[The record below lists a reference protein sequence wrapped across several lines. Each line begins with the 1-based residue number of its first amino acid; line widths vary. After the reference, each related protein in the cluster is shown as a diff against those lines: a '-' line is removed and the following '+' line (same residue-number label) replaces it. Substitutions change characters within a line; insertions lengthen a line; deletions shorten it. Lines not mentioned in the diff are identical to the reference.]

1 MVPPEVFD
9 PAALRQ
15 KLWAMNERSSS
26 MDGRHRAAYT
36 VIILFGIV
44 SLFGDIIYEGARSVA
59 GPYLYILGA
68 GALAVGVVA
77 GLGEFLGYALRLV
90 SGYLADTTRHYWAIT
105 FIGYGMLAAV
115 PLLALA
121 GSWEGAALL
130 LILERVGKGIRVP
143 ARDAILANATATVGR
158 GWGFAVHEALDQVGA
173 IIGPLIFAAIFLAEG
188 DYRGGFALLAIP
200 FVLMILALL
209 VARRRAPEPASLE
222 AGGPAFRVNALPG
235 PCSPTASSHALSMA
249 GFAAFPVIAYHFT
262 VTGTV
267 SGAEIPFFYA
277 VAMGVDAVAA
287 LAIGRAYD
295 RFGLVTLLSVPLLA
309 IGIPFLAFGT
319 SYALALAAVL
329 LWGAAMGAQETILR
343 AAVADYTHISKR
355 GTAYGIFNTI
365 YGAAWF
371 VGSAVIGWAYTVAVP
386 LVVGFLVVMQVGA
399 LAAFAWMRR
408 GFAAPAG

>member
-1 MVPPEVFD
+1 
-9 PAALRQ
+9 
-15 KLWAMNERSSS
+15 

-44 SLFGDIIYEGARSVA
+44 SLFGDIIYEGARSVS

-121 GSWEGAALL
+121 GSWEVAALL

-173 IIGPLIFAAIFLAEG
+173 IIGPLIFAVIFLAEG
-188 DYRGGFALLAIP
+188 GYRSGFALLTIP
-200 FVLMILALL
+200 FALMILALFFT
-209 VARRRAPEPASLE
+209 RRRAPEPTLLE
-222 AGGPAFRVNALPG
+222 VRGPAFRENPLPG
-235 PCSPTASSHALSMA
+235 ALLPYGVFTALTMA
-249 GFAAFPVIAYHFT
+249 GFAAFPLIAYHFT

-267 SGAEIPFFYA
+267 SEAEIPLFYA
-277 VAMGVDAVAA
+277 IAMGVDAVAA

-309 IGIPFLAFGT
+309 IGIPVLAFGT
-319 SYALALAAVL
+319 DRVLALAAVV
-329 LWGAAMGAQETILR
+329 LWGAAMGVQETILR

-371 VGSAVIGWAYTVAVP
+371 AGSTIIGWAYTVAVP
-386 LVVGFLVVMQVGA
+386 LVVGFLVVMQIGA

-408 GFAAPAG
+408 ELAAAPAA

>member
-1 MVPPEVFD
+1 
-9 PAALRQ
+9 
-15 KLWAMNERSSS
+15 
-26 MDGRHRAAYT
+26 MDSRHRAAYT

-44 SLFGDIIYEGARSVA
+44 SLFGDIIYEGARSVS
-59 GPYLYILGA
+59 GPYLHLLGA

-77 GLGEFLGYALRLV
+77 GLGEFLGYGLRLV
-90 SGYLADTTRHYWAIT
+90 SGYLADTTQRYWAIT

-121 GSWEGAALL
+121 GSWEAAALL
-130 LILERVGKGIRVP
+130 LILERMGKGIRVP

-158 GWGFAVHEALDQVGA
+158 GWGFAVHEALDQIGA
-173 IIGPLIFAAIFLAEG
+173 IIGPLIFAAVFLAQRN
-188 DYRGGFALLAIP
+188 YRGGFALLTVP
-200 FVLMILALL
+200 FVLMILALFF
-209 VARRRAPEPASLE
+209 ARHRAPEPASLE
-222 AGGPAFRVNALPG
+222 ASGPDSRGTVFPASLLPYGVFTAL
-235 PCSPTASSHALSMA
+235 TMA
-249 GFAAFPVIAYHFT
+249 GFAAFPVIAYHLA
-262 VTGTV
+262 VTGTA
-267 SGAEIPFFYA
+267 SEAEIPLFYA

-287 LAIGRAYD
+287 LAIGWAYD

-309 IGIPFLAFGT
+309 IGIPFLAFWT
-319 SYALALAAVL
+319 NYTLALAAVL
-329 LWGAAMGAQETILR
+329 LWGAAMGAQETTLR

-371 VGSAVIGWAYTVAVP
+371 VGSAAIGWAYTVAVP

-408 GFAAPAG
+408 EFAAPAG

>member
-1 MVPPEVFD
+1 MGDEREIIIHGRQTPGGLHRDHP
-9 PAALRQ
+9 LRYREP
-15 KLWAMNERSSS
+15 LWRYHLRRGAERL
-26 MDGRHRAAYT
+26 R
-36 VIILFGIV
+36 
-44 SLFGDIIYEGARSVA
+44 
-59 GPYLYILGA
+59 PYLYILGA

-222 AGGPAFRVNALPG
+222 AGGPAIQGTALPG
-235 PCSPTASSHALSMA
+235 SLLPYGVFTALTMA

-329 LWGAAMGAQETILR
+329 LWGAAMGCAGDDPPGRRRRLHPYQQTRDCLR
-343 AAVADYTHISKR
+343 DIQHHLR
-355 GTAYGIFNTI
+355 GCLVC
-365 YGAAWF
+365 WERRHR
-371 VGSAVIGWAYTVAVP
+371 VGLHGRRSARRRV
-386 LVVGFLVVMQVGA
+386 LVVMQVGA

>member
-1 MVPPEVFD
+1 
-9 PAALRQ
+9 
-15 KLWAMNERSSS
+15 
-26 MDGRHRAAYT
+26 MDSRHRAAYT

-44 SLFGDIIYEGARSVA
+44 SLFGDIIYEGARSVS
-59 GPYLYILGA
+59 GPYLYMLGA
-68 GALAVGVVA
+68 GALAVGVIA

-143 ARDAILANATATVGR
+143 ARDAILANATSTVGR

-222 AGGPAFRVNALPG
+222 AGGPAIQGTALPG
-235 PCSPTASSHALSMA
+235 SLLPYGVFTALTA
-249 GFAAFPVIAYHFT
+249 GRVCGLPGHRLPLRHHRD
-262 VTGTV
+262 
-267 SGAEIPFFYA
+267 SLRSRDPLFYA
-277 VAMGVDAVAA
+277 VAMGVDAARPLRSGGHTTGSGLHPHLRAA
-287 LAIGRAYD
+287 LA
-295 RFGLVTLLSVPLLA
+295 
-309 IGIPFLAFGT
+309 
-319 SYALALAAVL
+319 
-329 LWGAAMGAQETILR
+329 
-343 AAVADYTHISKR
+343 
-355 GTAYGIFNTI
+355 
-365 YGAAWF
+365 
-371 VGSAVIGWAYTVAVP
+371 SAS
-386 LVVGFLVVMQVGA
+386 
-399 LAAFAWMRR
+399 RS
-408 GFAAPAG
+408 

>member
-1 MVPPEVFD
+1 
-9 PAALRQ
+9 
-15 KLWAMNERSSS
+15 
-26 MDGRHRAAYT
+26 MDGRHRAAYA

-44 SLFGDIIYEGARSVA
+44 SLFGDIIYEGARSVS
-59 GPYLYILGA
+59 GPYLHLLGA

-121 GSWEGAALL
+121 GSLF

-143 ARDAILANATATVGR
+143 VRDAILANATATVGR
-158 GWGFAVHEALDQVGA
+158 GWGFAVHEVLDQIGA
-173 IIGPLIFAAIFLAEG
+173 IIGPLIFTAVFLARG
-188 DYRGGFALLAIP
+188 DYRNGFALLTVP
-200 FVLMILALL
+200 FALMLL
-209 VARRRAPEPASLE
+209 TLFFARRRMPEPALFEDSR
-222 AGGPAFRVNALPG
+222 PTHRVNTLPG
-235 PCSPTASSHALSMA
+235 SLLPYGVFTALTMA
-249 GFAAFPVIAYHFT
+249 GFAAFPIIAYHFA

-267 SGAEIPFFYA
+267 SEAEIPLIYA

-287 LAIGRAYD
+287 LAIGRTYD

-319 SYALALAAVL
+319 DRALAFVAVV
-329 LWGAAMGAQETILR
+329 LWGAAMGAQETLLR

-355 GTAYGIFNTI
+355 GTAYGIFNTV

-371 VGSAVIGWAYTVAVP
+371 VGSAFIGWAYTVAIP

-399 LAAFAWMRR
+399 LAAFARVRR
-408 GFAAPAG
+408 GFAAPA

>member
-1 MVPPEVFD
+1 
-9 PAALRQ
+9 
-15 KLWAMNERSSS
+15 
-26 MDGRHRAAYT
+26 MDGKHRAAYT
-36 VIILFGIV
+36 VIVLFGIV
-44 SLFGDIIYEGARSVA
+44 SLFGDVIYEGARSVS

-77 GLGEFLGYALRLV
+77 GLGEFLGYALRLA

-121 GSWEGAALL
+121 GSWEAAALL
-130 LILERVGKGIRVP
+130 LILERAGKGIRVP

-158 GWGFAVHEALDQVGA
+158 GWGFAVHEALDQIGA
-173 IIGPLIFAAIFLAEG
+173 VIGPLIFTAIFLAQG
-188 DYRGGFALLAIP
+188 DYRSGFALLAVP

-209 VARRRAPEPASLE
+209 FARRRAPEPVSLE
-222 AGGPAFRVNALPG
+222 DSGTDSRGTSLPG
-235 PCSPTASSHALSMA
+235 SLLPYGVFTALTMA
-249 GFAAFPVIAYHFT
+249 GFAAFPVIAYHFA

-267 SGAEIPFFYA
+267 SEAEIPLFYA
-277 VAMGVDAVAA
+277 VAMGVDAIAA

-371 VGSAVIGWAYTVAVP
+371 AGSVVIGWAYTVAVP
-386 LVVGFLVVMQVGA
+386 LVVGFLVAMQVGA

>member
-1 MVPPEVFD
+1 MHD
-9 PAALRQ
+9 
-15 KLWAMNERSSS
+15 NTSI

-36 VIILFGIV
+36 VIVLFGIV
-44 SLFGDIIYEGARSVA
+44 SLFGDIIYEGARSVS
-59 GPYLYILGA
+59 GPYLALLGA

-121 GSWEGAALL
+121 GSWEAAALL
-130 LILERVGKGIRVP
+130 LILERVGKGVRVP
-143 ARDAILANATATVGR
+143 ARDAILASATATVGR

-173 IIGPLIFAAIFLAEG
+173 IIGPLIFTAIFLAQG
-188 DYRGGFALLAIP
+188 DYRGGFALLAVP
-200 FVLMILALL
+200 FVLMSLALL
-209 VARRRAPEPASLE
+209 FARHRAPEPTSLE
-222 AGGPAFRVNALPG
+222 AGGPTPPETTLPG
-235 PCSPTASSHALSMA
+235 SLLPYAVFTALTMA
-249 GFAAFPVIAYHFT
+249 GFAAFPVIAYHFA

-267 SGAEIPFFYA
+267 SEAEIPLFYA
-277 VAMGVDAVAA
+277 IAMGVDAVAA

-309 IGIPFLAFGT
+309 IGIPLLAFGT
-319 SYALALAAVL
+319 DRALALAAVV
-329 LWGAAMGAQETILR
+329 LWGATMGAQETILR

-371 VGSAVIGWAYTVAVP
+371 AGSVVIGWAYTVAVP

-399 LAAFAWMRR
+399 LAAFGWMRR
-408 GFAAPAG
+408 GVGAPAG

>member
-1 MVPPEVFD
+1 
-9 PAALRQ
+9 
-15 KLWAMNERSSS
+15 
-26 MDGRHRAAYT
+26 MDSRHRAAYT

-44 SLFGDIIYEGARSVA
+44 SLFGDIIYEGARSVS
-59 GPYLYILGA
+59 GPYLYMLGA
-68 GALAVGVVA
+68 GALAVGVIA

-143 ARDAILANATATVGR
+143 ARDAILANATSTVGR

-173 IIGPLIFAAIFLAEG
+173 IIGPLIFTAIFLAEG
-188 DYRGGFALLAIP
+188 NYRGGFVILTIP
-200 FVLMILALL
+200 FALMILALIIT
-209 VARRRAPEPASLE
+209 RHRAPDPVSFE
-222 AGGPAFRVNALPG
+222 AGRAAAPLPG
-235 PCSPTASSHALSMA
+235 SLLPYGVFTALTMA
-249 GFAAFPVIAYHFT
+249 GFAAFPVIAYHFAI
-262 VTGTV
+262 TGTV
-267 SGAEIPFFYA
+267 SEAEIPLFYA

-295 RFGLVTLLSVPLLA
+295 RFGPAILISVPLLA
-309 IGIPFLAFGT
+309 IGIPFMAFAT

-329 LWGAAMGAQETILR
+329 LWGAAMGVQETILR

-355 GTAYGIFNTI
+355 GTAYGVFNTI

-371 VGSAVIGWAYTVAVP
+371 AGSAFIGWAYTIAIP
-386 LVVGFLVVMQVGA
+386 LVIGFLVVMQVSA